1 MQTKEQLSG
10 YGYQQSEPAATDYSK
25 IDGAEKP
32 FSRGKMQRSG
42 TLLERSASL
51 LGAISKGELFM
62 SKLFY
67 FFFYAA
73 FGSLFPL
80 ISIYFKQLG
89 MNATQ
94 AGLLVGI
101 RPFVEFAS
109 APFWGGLAD
118 RFRKGKA
125 ILLFSLICWIVFT
138 LSLDFIQ
145 PNSPFCLI
153 GNSSHQFLVPALDS
167 DGNKKSSPMGKK
179 LMDLNEFQSETA
191 VESEFA
197 FFYLPE
203 MYKEART
210 PGISPD
216 ILDKGAIVN
225 YDPEKLGHLVSPP
238 HSKKVYRKSA
248 VEEVFLLLLITIII
262 GEFFS
267 APAITLADACTLN
280 LLGDHPEL
288 YGRQRMFGSLGWGL
302 AMFIIGI
309 ALDYSLVFPS
319 HPCGLNIQEK
329 NYTLC
334 FAAFS
339 VLMSCAFLVATQLK
353 FSDFGEDS
361 KKVAQRIMD
370 SQIGNVDPL
379 VAEQARTE
387 APEAQEVS
395 PGHKW
400 LNVMKTFAT
409 PHYSAFLFV
418 TWWMGFGVG
427 LVFCFLFWHLQDIG
441 GSPSLYGLAS
451 VINHVSE
458 IGAYFF
464 SFRLINRIGH
474 TKVLYVGLI
483 ANVARFLYIS
493 WLRDPWWV
501 LPFEFI
507 QEKNTSQSAYGQA
520 TVFIIIII
528 LIIIAVAVMLV
539 RDFEEQLEQF
549 FNEMLMS
556 CRKRL
561 KTKITNANNGQKYSI
576 SVLWKS
582 QKSEKHPLVMPLASQ
597 IQFHRMHKN
606 RTWAACVVC
615 LDEEMRIVI
624 CEGLTHAAVWAAATS
639 YISLAT
645 PPQFK
650 SSAQGLLQGLHHGLG
665 RGCGALF
672 GGLIITYTGTQLM
685 FRAYGFSCLVILG
698 IFYAVNRFMSGDGIK
713 YHSEAYLD
721 EQHTLAPHGIP
732 MHVPFSPKSEKLLD
746 SGAAGFYGT
755 VDPTQE
761 AYDRYVK
768 EPYDKPVN
776 FEQLP
781 SHLGAK

>member
-10 YGYQQSEPAATDYSK
+10 YGYQQSEPTATDYSK

-118 RFRKGKA
+118 RFRKGKT

-153 GNSSHQFLVPALDS
+153 GNSSHQYLVPALDS
-167 DGNKKSSPMGKK
+167 EGNKKSSPMGKK

-379 VAEQARTE
+379 VAEQARIE

-507 QEKNTSQSAYGQA
+507 Q
-520 TVFIIIII
+520 
-528 LIIIAVAVMLV
+528 
-539 RDFEEQLEQF
+539 
-549 FNEMLMS
+549 
-556 CRKRL
+556 
-561 KTKITNANNGQKYSI
+561 
-576 SVLWKS
+576 
-582 QKSEKHPLVMPLASQ
+582 
-597 IQFHRMHKN
+597 
-606 RTWAACVVC
+606 
-615 LDEEMRIVI
+615 
-624 CEGLTHAAVWAAATS
+624 GLTHAAVWAAATS

-698 IFYAVNRFMSGDGIK
+698 IFYAVNRFMSGEGIK
-713 YHSEAYLD
+713 YHSEAFLD

>member
-10 YGYQQSEPAATDYSK
+10 YGYQQSEPTATDYSK

-441 GSPSLYGLAS
+441 GSPSLYGLA
-451 VINHVSE
+451 
-458 IGAYFF
+458 
-464 SFRLINRIGH
+464 FRLINRIGH

-507 QEKNTSQSAYGQA
+507 Q
-520 TVFIIIII
+520 V
-528 LIIIAVAVMLV
+528 
-539 RDFEEQLEQF
+539 
-549 FNEMLMS
+549 
-556 CRKRL
+556 
-561 KTKITNANNGQKYSI
+561 
-576 SVLWKS
+576 
-582 QKSEKHPLVMPLASQ
+582 
-597 IQFHRMHKN
+597 
-606 RTWAACVVC
+606 
-615 LDEEMRIVI
+615 IVI
-624 CEGLTHAAVWAAATS
+624 D
-639 YISLAT
+639 
-645 PPQFK
+645 
-650 SSAQGLLQGLHHGLG
+650 
-665 RGCGALF
+665 
-672 GGLIITYTGTQLM
+672 
-685 FRAYGFSCLVILG
+685 LV
-698 IFYAVNRFMSGDGIK
+698 FPASVGIK
-713 YHSEAYLD
+713 SIAIID
-721 EQHTLAPHGIP
+721 Q
-732 MHVPFSPKSEKLLD
+732 
-746 SGAAGFYGT
+746 
-755 VDPTQE
+755 
-761 AYDRYVK
+761 
-768 EPYDKPVN
+768 
-776 FEQLP
+776 
-781 SHLGAK
+781 

>member
-10 YGYQQSEPAATDYSK
+10 YGYQQSEPTATDYSK

-118 RFRKGKA
+118 RFRKGKT

-153 GNSSHQFLVPALDS
+153 GNSSHQYLVPALDS
-167 DGNKKSSPMGKK
+167 EGNKKSSPMGKK

-379 VAEQARTE
+379 VAEQARIE

-493 WLRDPWWV
+493 WLRDPCWS
-501 LPFEFI
+501 I
-507 QEKNTSQSAYGQA
+507 SKKSSDI
-520 TVFIIIII
+520 TVG
-528 LIIIAVAVMLV
+528 
-539 RDFEEQLEQF
+539 DFEEQLEQF
-549 FNEMLMS
+549 FNEMSMS
-556 CRKRL
+556 CRKVGVKVVDQYR
-561 KTKITNANNGQKYSI
+561 SD
-576 SVLWKS
+576 VLWIS
-582 QKSEKHPLVMPLASQ
+582 QKSEKHPLVTCACEIPFIPLYAEELN
-597 IQFHRMHKN
+597 FG
-606 RTWAACVVC
+606 C
-615 LDEEMRIVI
+615 L
-624 CEGLTHAAVWAAATS
+624 
-639 YISLAT
+639 
-645 PPQFK
+645 
-650 SSAQGLLQGLHHGLG
+650 
-665 RGCGALF
+665 
-672 GGLIITYTGTQLM
+672 
-685 FRAYGFSCLVILG
+685 SCLL
-698 IFYAVNRFMSGDGIK
+698 RRGDGL
-713 YHSEAYLD
+713 S
-721 EQHTLAPHGIP
+721 
-732 MHVPFSPKSEKLLD
+732 
-746 SGAAGFYGT
+746 
-755 VDPTQE
+755 
-761 AYDRYVK
+761 
-768 EPYDKPVN
+768 
-776 FEQLP
+776 
-781 SHLGAK
+781 

>member
-10 YGYQQSEPAATDYSK
+10 YGYQQSEPTATDYSK
-25 IDGAEKP
+25 IDGAEKS

-118 RFRKGKA
+118 RFRKGKT

-153 GNSSHQFLVPALDS
+153 GNSSHQYLVPALDS
-167 DGNKKSSPMGKK
+167 EGNKKSSPMGKK

-474 TKVLYVGLI
+474 ARVLYVGLI

-507 QEKNTSQSAYGQA
+507 QVIDLVFPASAGIKSIVIIDHWSISKKSSDI
-520 TVFIIIII
+520 TVG
-528 LIIIAVAVMLV
+528 
-539 RDFEEQLEQF
+539 DFEEQLEQF
-549 FNEMLMS
+549 FNEMSMS
-556 CRKRL
+556 CRK
-561 KTKITNANNGQKYSI
+561 
-576 SVLWKS
+576 
-582 QKSEKHPLVMPLASQ
+582 LVALL
-597 IQFHRMHKN
+597 IER
-606 RTWAACVVC
+606 
-615 LDEEMRIVI
+615 
-624 CEGLTHAAVWAAATS
+624 LTHAAVWAAATS

-713 YHSEAYLD
+713 YHSEAFLD

>member
-10 YGYQQSEPAATDYSK
+10 YGYQQSEPTATDYSK

-118 RFRKGKA
+118 RFRKGKT

-153 GNSSHQFLVPALDS
+153 GNSSHQYLVPALDS
-167 DGNKKSSPMGKK
+167 EGNKKSSPMGKK

-379 VAEQARTE
+379 VAEQARIE
-387 APEAQEVS
+387 APETQEVS

-507 QEKNTSQSAYGQA
+507 Q
-520 TVFIIIII
+520 
-528 LIIIAVAVMLV
+528 
-539 RDFEEQLEQF
+539 
-549 FNEMLMS
+549 
-556 CRKRL
+556 
-561 KTKITNANNGQKYSI
+561 
-576 SVLWKS
+576 
-582 QKSEKHPLVMPLASQ
+582 
-597 IQFHRMHKN
+597 
-606 RTWAACVVC
+606 
-615 LDEEMRIVI
+615 
-624 CEGLTHAAVWAAATS
+624 GLTHAAVWAAATS

-698 IFYAVNRFMSGDGIK
+698 IFYAVNRFMSGEGIK
-713 YHSEAYLD
+713 YHSEAFLD

>member
-528 LIIIAVAVMLV
+528 LIIIAVPVML
-539 RDFEEQLEQF
+539 R
-549 FNEMLMS
+549 
-556 CRKRL
+556 
-561 KTKITNANNGQKYSI
+561 
-576 SVLWKS
+576 
-582 QKSEKHPLVMPLASQ
+582 
-597 IQFHRMHKN
+597 
-606 RTWAACVVC
+606 
-615 LDEEMRIVI
+615 
-624 CEGLTHAAVWAAATS
+624 LTHAAVWAAATS

-698 IFYAVNRFMSGDGIK
+698 IFYAINRFMSGDGIK
-713 YHSEAYLD
+713 YHSEAFLD

-781 SHLGAK
+781 SHLDHCSTIIEYFCSTSTNYLFI

>member
-10 YGYQQSEPAATDYSK
+10 YGYQQSEPTATDYSK

-191 VESEFA
+191 AESEFA

-507 QEKNTSQSAYGQA
+507 Q
-520 TVFIIIII
+520 
-528 LIIIAVAVMLV
+528 
-539 RDFEEQLEQF
+539 
-549 FNEMLMS
+549 
-556 CRKRL
+556 
-561 KTKITNANNGQKYSI
+561 
-576 SVLWKS
+576 
-582 QKSEKHPLVMPLASQ
+582 
-597 IQFHRMHKN
+597 
-606 RTWAACVVC
+606 
-615 LDEEMRIVI
+615 
-624 CEGLTHAAVWAAATS
+624 GLTHAAVWAAATS

-713 YHSEAYLD
+713 YHSEAFLD

-781 SHLGAK
+781 SHLGNFNLLIFS

>member
-10 YGYQQSEPAATDYSK
+10 YGYQQSEPTATDYSK

-191 VESEFA
+191 AESEFA

-238 HSKKVYRKSA
+238 HS
-248 VEEVFLLLLITIII
+248 
-262 GEFFS
+262 
-267 APAITLADACTLN
+267 
-280 LLGDHPEL
+280 DHPEL

-528 LIIIAVAVMLV
+528 LIIIAVPVML
-539 RDFEEQLEQF
+539 R
-549 FNEMLMS
+549 
-556 CRKRL
+556 
-561 KTKITNANNGQKYSI
+561 
-576 SVLWKS
+576 
-582 QKSEKHPLVMPLASQ
+582 
-597 IQFHRMHKN
+597 
-606 RTWAACVVC
+606 
-615 LDEEMRIVI
+615 
-624 CEGLTHAAVWAAATS
+624 LTHAAVWAAATS

-713 YHSEAYLD
+713 YHSEAFLD

-781 SHLGAK
+781 SHL

>member
-507 QEKNTSQSAYGQA
+507 Q
-520 TVFIIIII
+520 
-528 LIIIAVAVMLV
+528 
-539 RDFEEQLEQF
+539 
-549 FNEMLMS
+549 
-556 CRKRL
+556 
-561 KTKITNANNGQKYSI
+561 
-576 SVLWKS
+576 
-582 QKSEKHPLVMPLASQ
+582 
-597 IQFHRMHKN
+597 
-606 RTWAACVVC
+606 
-615 LDEEMRIVI
+615 
-624 CEGLTHAAVWAAATS
+624 GLTHAAVWAAATS

-713 YHSEAYLD
+713 YHSEAFLD